1 MDRNFAFSSADST
14 SSVVATREGGVDRN
28 VPIYDEDDGGL
39 KVATREGGVDR
50 NGRSIDVDVVDGGR
64 HPRGWRG

>member
-1 MDRNFAFSSADST
+1 MDRNFDC
-14 SSVVATREGGVDRN
+14 RLNILKN
-28 VPIYDEDDGGL
+28 V

-50 NGRSIDVDVVDGGR
+50 NRVGGVEECKSHVATREGGVDRNFDARYNVVPGSSR